1 MGDNPVPTTARQDAR
16 QVGVQAMY
24 THQHRLKDLH
34 DGGLSWRAIQ
44 HNYPEYAGLSIA
56 TLDRLAHG
64 QEPGSK
70 VREALGLPPVAVV
83 VVIGGGQIPEGA
95 QVISADLCECGQWYI
110 SNHPRRRKCFVCSP
124 VRKGGKHAR

>member
-1 MGDNPVPTTARQDAR
+1 MGDSAACKTVRQDAR
-16 QVGVQAMY
+16 QVGVHGMY

-34 DGGLSWRAIQ
+34 DNGLSWRAIQ
-44 HNYPEYAGLSIA
+44 RKCPEYANLSIA
-56 TLDRLAHG
+56 SLDRLAQG
-64 QEPGSK
+64 REPGPK
-70 VREALGLPPVAVV
+70 VRELLGLPPVTVV

-95 QVISADLCECGQWYI
+95 QVYSAEMCECGQVFV